1 MSLLLFLYF
10 DNRAMELSDYV
21 LSQSEPGCFIVE
33 NSQEEESE
41 FLANQADLMKRLS
54 MLNDVKT
61 DQWEDQY
68 VSNMKCFCYDS

>member
-1 MSLLLFLYF
+1 
-10 DNRAMELSDYV
+10 MELSDYV

-41 FLANQADLMKRLS
+41 FLADQADLMKRLS

-68 VSNMKCFCYDS
+68 VSNMKCCCYDS